1 MNIVASRSGS
11 EEGRECRQ
19 NITPTKTHRNWEQ
32 GRSVPVHLE
41 DTKSTG
47 SLHSTSSKYWQYS
60 TSITQSDSQ
69 LKLTLSF
76 NRENCPST
84 WFRAQ
89 MKNTIPTLPHT
100 THTQWAAPLSLTEG
114 EKTLRFLEVLLERQP
129 LPENQ
134 EEQMAVAPSPSPIRT
149 LLLSAVQSKY
159 DASRTSHFKLP
170 SGHTNKVKQNKTK
183 KQTRLFLF

>member
-47 SLHSTSSKYWQYS
+47 SLHNTSSKYWQYS

-84 WFRAQ
+84 WFGAQ

-100 THTQWAAPLSLTEG
+100 TQSSSAQFNWGWKDPSIPWGRPGKAATSRESG
-114 EKTLRFLEVLLERQP
+114 RADGSGSQP
-129 LPENQ
+129 LPHPD
-134 EEQMAVAPSPSPIRT
+134 APVERCPIEIWC
-149 LLLSAVQSKY
+149 
-159 DASRTSHFKLP
+159 
-170 SGHTNKVKQNKTK
+170 
-183 KQTRLFLF
+183 